1 MLDLTKR
8 FYRGGF
14 VDVSFLNKLF
24 KPGGCVARVV
34 ARVTYFHGDDVML
47 YTKLSFQYSDMCI
60 HLHFKGIKDIR

>member
-1 MLDLTKR
+1 MKGWGA
-8 FYRGGF
+8 GGHE
-14 VDVSFLNKLF
+14 LHIKLF
-24 KPGGCVARVV
+24 KPGVWV